1 MKMGHAE
8 KIWLFLLG
16 LTLAGAWFAETGH
29 AGWLLSLIVAGLI
42 AIKSL
47 LVIDYYME
55 MANADRRF
63 RFALYAFVFLVVLLI
78 LVSQGWGKLLKQ
90 MTTIY

>member
-1 MKMGHAE
+1 MKIGHPE
-8 KIWLFLLG
+8 KIWLLLIS
-16 LTLAGAWFAETGH
+16 LTLAGAWFAETGE

-55 MANADRRF
+55 MVNADRRF
-63 RFALYAFVFLVVLLI
+63 RYTLYTFVIAVVLLI
-78 LVSQGWGKLLKQ
+78 FVSQGWGELLKQ
-90 MTTIY
+90 LTTIY